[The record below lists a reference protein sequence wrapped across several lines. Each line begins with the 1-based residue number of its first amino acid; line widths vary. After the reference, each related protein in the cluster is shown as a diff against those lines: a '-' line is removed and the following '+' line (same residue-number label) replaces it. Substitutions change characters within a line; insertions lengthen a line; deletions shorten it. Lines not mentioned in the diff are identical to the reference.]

1 MYARTFA
8 RTNGGQNRR
17 TIKMH
22 GDPATSDIH
31 STTPDT
37 SARTIAQMCADA
49 GTAVETVRQAWNRAR
64 SSGIVGRP
72 YTQENIPTAQEIQ
85 AVAPLRKM
93 TGQAKNKHTAAPKK
107 AVLPAERVKA
117 VHGESGVRRH
127 EDEGAHPAP
136 PAVVVAPAV
145 VAGLDWKRFFLYAM
159 VGIIGI
165 ISWQNM
171 AAVTGHLFESWF
183 ASQLITAIFT
193 VSAPFMAGAGM
204 MRGWGSVMVV
214 LMVVFEG
221 LCNVTRIYGGL
232 TNFDTP
238 GCMGYPTRF
247 LGLVTDIC
255 DSGTLMTAK
264 IIAVVMSA
272 LLCGLFFI
280 FIFELK
286 KEGAHGN
293 KRK

>member
-1 MYARTFA
+1 MQGVQNTDTYN
-8 RTNGGQNRR
+8 TN
-17 TIKMH
+17 
-22 GDPATSDIH
+22 
-31 STTPDT
+31 PDT
-37 SARTIAQMCADA
+37 SARTIAQMCADS

-64 SSGIVGRP
+64 TSGAVSRP
-72 YTQENIPTAQEIQ
+72 YTQENVPTAEEMQ

-107 AVLPAERVKA
+107 SALPARSKA
-117 VHGESGVRRH
+117 VHGESGVRRN
-127 EDEGAHPAP
+127 EDAGAHPAP
-136 PAVVVAPAV
+136 PAVV
-145 VAGLDWKRFFLYAM
+145 AGFDWKRLFLYAM
-159 VGIIGI
+159 VGTIGL

-193 VSAPFMAGAGM
+193 LSAPFLAWAGM
-204 MRGWGSVMVV
+204 MRGWGSAMAV

-264 IIAVVMSA
+264 IIAVFMSA

>member
-1 MYARTFA
+1 MSARTFA

-17 TIKMH
+17 TIQMQGVH
-22 GDPATSDIH
+22 ATSDIQG
-31 STTPDT
+31 TTPDT
-37 SARTIAQMCADA
+37 SARTIAQMCADN

-64 SSGIVGRP
+64 SSGVVGRP
-72 YTQENIPTAQEIQ
+72 YTQENVPTVEEIQ

-93 TGQAKNKHTAAPKK
+93 TGQAKNKHTAASKK
-107 AVLPAERVKA
+107 AALPARPKA
-117 VHGESGVRRH
+117 VRGESGVRMN
-127 EDEGAHPAP
+127 EDAGAHPAP
-136 PAVVVAPAV
+136 PAMVAPTVV

-159 VGIIGI
+159 VGIIGL
-165 ISWQNM
+165 ISWQNI

-183 ASQLITAIFT
+183 NSQLITAVFT
-193 VSAPFMAGAGM
+193 FAAPFLAWAGM

-214 LMVVFEG
+214 LMVLFEG

-238 GCMGYPTRF
+238 GRMGYPTRF

>member
-1 MYARTFA
+1 MPARTFA

-17 TIKMH
+17 TIQMQGVH
-22 GDPATSDIH
+22 ATSD
-31 STTPDT
+31 TYNTGPDT
-37 SARTIAQMCADA
+37 SARTIAQMCADN
-49 GTAVETVRQAWNRAR
+49 GTAVETVRQAWNRAKA
-64 SSGIVGRP
+64 SGMVSRP
-72 YTQENIPTAQEIQ
+72 YTQENVPTSEEIQ

-107 AVLPAERVKA
+107 TALPARSKA
-117 VHGESGVRRH
+117 VHGESGVRRN

-136 PAVVVAPAV
+136 PAVV
-145 VAGLDWKRFFLYAM
+145 AGFDWKRLFLYAM
-159 VGIIGI
+159 VGTIGL

-171 AAVTGHLFESWF
+171 AAVTGHLFEGWF

-193 VSAPFMAGAGM
+193 LSAPFLAWAGM
-204 MRGWGSVMVV
+204 MRGWGSAMVV
-214 LMVVFEG
+214 LMVIFEG
-221 LCNVTRIYGGL
+221 ICNVTRIYGGL

-238 GCMGYPTRF
+238 GRMGYPTRF

-286 KEGAHGN
+286 KKE
-293 KRK
+293 K

>member
-1 MYARTFA
+1 MSARTFA

-17 TIKMH
+17 IIQMQ
-22 GDPATSDIH
+22 GDSATSDIQ

-37 SARTIAQMCADA
+37 SARTIAQMCADN

-64 SSGIVGRP
+64 SSGIVVRP
-72 YTQENIPTAQEIQ
+72 YTQENVPTVEEIQ
-85 AVAPLRKM
+85 AVAPLRKIM
-93 TGQAKNKHTAAPKK
+93 GQAKNKHTAAPKK
-107 AVLPAERVKA
+107 AALPVRPKA
-117 VHGESGVRRH
+117 VHGESGVRRN

-136 PAVVVAPAV
+136 PAVAVAPV
-145 VAGLDWKRFFLYAM
+145 VGVESHWKRPLLYLA
-159 VGIIGI
+159 VGVIGL
-165 ISWQNM
+165 ISWQNI

-183 ASQLITAIFT
+183 NSQLITAVFT
-193 VSAPFMAGAGM
+193 FAAPFLAWAGM
-204 MRGWGSVMVV
+204 MRGWGSALVI
-214 LMVVFEG
+214 LMVLFEG

-238 GCMGYPTRF
+238 GRMGYPTRF

-286 KEGAHGN
+286 KEE
-293 KRK
+293 K

>member
-1 MYARTFA
+1 MSARTFA

-37 SARTIAQMCADA
+37 SARTIAQMCADN

-64 SSGIVGRP
+64 SSGIVVRP
-72 YTQENIPTAQEIQ
+72 YTQENVPTVEEIQ
-85 AVAPLRKM
+85 AVAPLRKIM
-93 TGQAKNKHTAAPKK
+93 GQAKNKHTAAPKK
-107 AVLPAERVKA
+107 AALPIERVKA
-117 VHGESGVRRH
+117 VHGESGVRRN

-136 PAVVVAPAV
+136 PAVVVAPV
-145 VAGLDWKRFFLYAM
+145 VGVESHWKRPLLYLA
-159 VGIIGI
+159 VGVIGL
-165 ISWQNM
+165 ISWQNI

-183 ASQLITAIFT
+183 NSQLITAVFT
-193 VSAPFMAGAGM
+193 FAAPFLAWAGM
-204 MRGWGSVMVV
+204 MRGWGSALVI
-214 LMVVFEG
+214 LMVLFEG

-238 GCMGYPTRF
+238 GRMGYPTRF

-286 KEGAHGN
+286 KEE
-293 KRK
+293 K

>member
-1 MYARTFA
+1 MQ
-8 RTNGGQNRR
+8 GV
-17 TIKMH
+17 H
-22 GDPATSDIH
+22 ATSDIH
-31 STTPDT
+31 NTPDT
-37 SARTIAQMCADA
+37 SARTIAQMCADN
-49 GTAVETVRQAWNRAR
+49 GTAVETVRQAWNRAKA
-64 SSGIVGRP
+64 SGMVSRP
-72 YTQENIPTAQEIQ
+72 YTQENVPTSEEIQ

-107 AVLPAERVKA
+107 TALPARSKA
-117 VHGESGVRRH
+117 VHGESGVRRN

-136 PAVVVAPAV
+136 PAVV
-145 VAGLDWKRFFLYAM
+145 AGFDWKRLFLYAM
-159 VGIIGI
+159 VGTIGL

-171 AAVTGHLFESWF
+171 AAVTGHLFEGWF

-193 VSAPFMAGAGM
+193 LSAPFLAWAGM
-204 MRGWGSVMVV
+204 MRGWGSAMVV
-214 LMVVFEG
+214 LMVIFEG
-221 LCNVTRIYGGL
+221 ICNVTRIYGGL

-238 GCMGYPTRF
+238 GRMGYPTRF

-286 KEGAHGN
+286 KKG
-293 KRK
+293 K

>member
-1 MYARTFA
+1 MQGVQDTDTYN
-8 RTNGGQNRR
+8 TN
-17 TIKMH
+17 
-22 GDPATSDIH
+22 
-31 STTPDT
+31 PDT
-37 SARTIAQMCADA
+37 SARTIAQMCADN
-49 GTAVETVRQAWNRAR
+49 GTAVETVRQAWNRAKA
-64 SSGIVGRP
+64 SGLVGRP
-72 YTQENIPTAQEIQ
+72 YTQENVPTVEEIQ

-107 AVLPAERVKA
+107 AALPVERPKA

-193 VSAPFMAGAGM
+193 LSAPFMAWAGM
-204 MRGWGSVMVV
+204 MHGWGSVMVV

-238 GCMGYPTRF
+238 GRMGYPTRF

-286 KEGAHGN
+286 KEE
-293 KRK
+293 K

>member
-17 TIKMH
+17 TIQMQ
-22 GDPATSDIH
+22 GVQDTDTYNSN
-31 STTPDT
+31 PDT
-37 SARTIAQMCADA
+37 SARTIAQMCADN
-49 GTAVETVRQAWNRAR
+49 GTAVETVRQAWNRAKA
-64 SSGIVGRP
+64 SGLVGRP
-72 YTQENIPTAQEIQ
+72 YTQENVPTVEEIQ

-107 AVLPAERVKA
+107 AALPSERVKA
-117 VHGESGVRRH
+117 VHGESGVRRN

-280 FIFELK
+280 FIFELSLG
-286 KEGAHGN
+286 GAHGN